1 MAILNRKVIDPA
13 VSFSPPLETP
23 IHSRAIVKKLQQ
35 PLFLLFSIGL
45 FLISIVVTGCGKGE
59 YDSRLNS
66 SVQRLKSAPPVEDSD
81 EELDEEFDGQ
91 EARDEDSSESSDEDD
106 EDFDEEDDLD
116 DEEFEEDDIDEADE
130 NPFDN
135 VDE

>member
-1 MAILNRKVIDPA
+1 M
-13 VSFSPPLETP
+13 
-23 IHSRAIVKKLQQ
+23 KKLQK

-45 FLISIVVTGCGKGE
+45 FLISIVVTGCGQGE

-66 SVQRLKSAPPVEDSD
+66 SVQRLKSAPPAEDSD

-91 EARDEDSSESSDEDD
+91 EMRDEDSSESSDEDD
-106 EDFDEEDDLD
+106 EDFDEEDDFDDDDFDD
-116 DEEFEEDDIDEADE
+116 DEE
-130 NPFDN
+130 NPFNN